1 MQGRAAPT
9 PTLEQGQGGGA
20 EMTPPGSVSITFP
33 HAHWS
38 VGQVWILFPL
48 WVQHTNRGER
58 SHGVFGGNLNI
69 DWQCRDIK
77 ELRVDSFLGV
87 FMVVLWLCLE
97 EFFHIQKSLQKF
109 VRVSK
114 GRGESKT
121 GT

>member
-1 MQGRAAPT
+1 MFR
-9 PTLEQGQGGGA
+9 
-20 EMTPPGSVSITFP
+20 
-33 HAHWS
+33 
-38 VGQVWILFPL
+38 
-48 WVQHTNRGER
+48 
-58 SHGVFGGNLNI
+58 GNLNI

-97 EFFHIQKSLQKF
+97 FFHIQKSLQKF

-121 GT
+121 GRSWAFLFSLLGPCQELVQKSQEMMPGLCFRIRG